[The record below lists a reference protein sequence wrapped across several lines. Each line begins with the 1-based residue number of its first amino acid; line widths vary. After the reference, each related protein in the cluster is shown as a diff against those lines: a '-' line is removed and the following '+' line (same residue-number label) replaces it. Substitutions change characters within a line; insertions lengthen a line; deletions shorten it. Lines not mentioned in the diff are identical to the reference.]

1 MYVRMYFLLVR
12 SDLPPHRLD
21 GLRPEETTSGPSP
34 TPVPTS
40 ASPTEPTQPTST
52 ETQPN
57 RSTPKSPEGGGTE
70 YSVDPEG
77 NPMSL
82 TDALDVAGPGDT
94 ISLADGLYREPI
106 VTMNAVSIY
115 EMALFGSIFSGGR
128 RFFFFFFL
136 DTFLTFVS
144 PYYTATALLYHT
156 FMQYCPRF
164 FEAS

>member
-1 MYVRMYFLLVR
+1 
-12 SDLPPHRLD
+12 
-21 GLRPEETTSGPSP
+21 
-34 TPVPTS
+34 
-40 ASPTEPTQPTST
+40 
-52 ETQPN
+52 
-57 RSTPKSPEGGGTE
+57 
-70 YSVDPEG
+70 
-77 NPMSL
+77 MSL

-144 PYYTATALLYHT
+144 PYYTATTLLYHT